1 MSVLDLFSPER
12 LEAIDER
19 AKEIDLGAAFRKV
32 GRFLLAAMA
41 FVFAGLGWITGIAV
55 FAVTWLAAA
64 AVEGIKASGRAG
76 RRGGSRILHA
86 LAWLIA
92 AVAEGYTLGREPS
105 RSKRAET

>member
-19 AKEIDLGAAFRKV
+19 AKEIDLGAAFRKA
-32 GRFLLAAMA
+32 GRFLLATVA
-41 FVFAGLGWITGIAV
+41 FVFAGLGWIAGIVV

-64 AVEGIKASGRAG
+64 AVEGLKAGGRAG
-76 RRGGSRILHA
+76 RRTGGRVLHA

-92 AVAEGYTLGREPS
+92 AVAEGYTLGRTPG
-105 RSKRAET
+105 KRAGT